1 MIQRFTAALL
11 AAFALSSA
19 AQDPAAEQPTV
30 VVTATRSATPID
42 QSLASVS
49 VLTRDDIL
57 RSQAPDLLQLLRT
70 LPGID
75 ISRTGGVGQNTSFLL
90 RGTNSNQSLV
100 LIDGVRAASTGT
112 GAYAWEHLPLDQI
125 ERIEVVRGPRAAGW
139 GADAIGGVI
148 QIFTREPEGLSAR
161 ARAGRNSMATSA
173 GSSSATSRNWDTAS
187 GIQRVFGDG

>member
-57 RSQAPDLLQLLRT
+57 RSQAPALLQLLRT
-70 LPGID
+70 RPGID
-75 ISRTGGVGQNTSFLL
+75 I
-90 RGTNSNQSLV
+90 
-100 LIDGVRAASTGT
+100 
-112 GAYAWEHLPLDQI
+112 
-125 ERIEVVRGPRAAGW
+125 
-139 GADAIGGVI
+139 
-148 QIFTREPEGLSAR
+148 
-161 ARAGRNSMATSA
+161 
-173 GSSSATSRNWDTAS
+173 
-187 GIQRVFGDG
+187 